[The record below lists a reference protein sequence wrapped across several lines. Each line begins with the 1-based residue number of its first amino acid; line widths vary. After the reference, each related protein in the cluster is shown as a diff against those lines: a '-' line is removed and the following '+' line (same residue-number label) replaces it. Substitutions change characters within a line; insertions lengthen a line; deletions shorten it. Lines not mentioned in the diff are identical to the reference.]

1 MALDQRL
8 QQQTMMLNQQKLEAT
23 GQLRQ
28 RAVQMT
34 AQAEQTR
41 LQREMA
47 EQAMQQRGAL
57 GGYPQMG
64 YGMYGQ
70 APMVTRQ

>member
-1 MALDQRL
+1 MSFVGARGP
-8 QQQTMMLNQQKLEAT
+8 AW
-23 GQLRQ
+23 RQ

-41 LQREMA
+41 LQRDMA
-47 EQAMQQRGAL
+47 EQAMQQRMQF

-70 APMVTRQ
+70 APMVTRP